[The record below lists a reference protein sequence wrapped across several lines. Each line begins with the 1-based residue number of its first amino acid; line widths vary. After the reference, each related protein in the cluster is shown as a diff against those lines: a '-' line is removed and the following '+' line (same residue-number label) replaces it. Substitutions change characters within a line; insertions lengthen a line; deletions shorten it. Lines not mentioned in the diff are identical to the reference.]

1 MRWYWIDRF
10 LEFES
15 GSRAVAVKNVTLA
28 EEHLEEMTPVHPS
41 LPSSL
46 IVEGCAQTA
55 GLLVGEFNQFQE
67 RVVLAKVAK
76 AFFHGLA
83 RPGDTLRYE
92 ATVSDIRDDG
102 AIVSAKVRRQDDF
115 ELADIELVFAHLD
128 ERFEGIDLFY
138 PAAFLAMLRV
148 LRLFEV
154 GVTADGQPIEVPP
167 HLLEAEAAY
176 MAAQ

>member
-1 MRWYWIDRF
+1 M
-10 LEFES
+10 
-15 GSRAVAVKNVTLA
+15 
-28 EEHLEEMTPVHPS
+28 
-41 LPSSL
+41 
-46 IVEGCAQTA
+46 
-55 GLLVGEFNQFQE
+55 
-67 RVVLAKVAK
+67 
-76 AFFHGLA
+76 
-83 RPGDTLRYE
+83 RYE